1 MNHKQ
6 IIRYYFVFILFA
18 FLVACVKEPI
28 PLHSGMG
35 KKPIYIPH
43 DELNDIFNLP
53 QQMVNSSG
61 TIFLRDKHFFM
72 LEDRRGIHV
81 YDVSDPSFPNY
92 LTFFNIPAITDYS
105 ISGNRLYADSWR
117 DLLTIDISDL
127 FEIKVISRNKNQLKP
142 ALFPALYNGIFECVD
157 ESRGAIGGWE
167 DANLEE
173 VACRTI
179 N

>member
-6 IIRYYFVFILFA
+6 SLQYFFLLLLFTS
-18 FLVACVKEPI
+18 LVACEKEPVN
-28 PLHSGMG
+28 LHSGMG

-43 DELNDIFNLP
+43 DELNDISNLP
-53 QQMVNSSG
+53 QQAVNSSG
-61 TIFLRDKHFFM
+61 TIFLRGIHFFM

-81 YDVSDPSFPNY
+81 YDVSDPNFPTY
-92 LTFFNIPAITDYS
+92 LTFFKIPAITDFS

-127 FEIKVISRNKNQLKP
+127 FEISVISRNENELKP

-167 DANLEE
+167 DAYLEE
-173 VACRTI
+173 AACRTI